1 MCTLRVGRHGDRV
14 EEEKEE
20 EEHAQ
25 KIEIFEETFTD
36 DGLL

>member
-14 EEEKEE
+14 EYEE